1 MKKHY
6 YSWYIAFKLFTL
18 FVQIGKQWQV
28 KLRRNQKFNSPYSG
42 ESRIIFQHTS
52 TEISAGDTFPLQKW
66 IDKSKAT
73 ANINPVFLVDISRSP
88 SLDIL
93 CKYSRSLRRTFACYC
108 SHVREGR
115 LPIKR
120 RRFTPWAADIKSADF
135 CGLREREFD
144 HLLSERFSALSPS
157 ILNF

>member
-1 MKKHY
+1 MAASWTKTDDGTRSSVRHIAANHTRIS
-6 YSWYIAFKLFTL
+6 YSLSTYLT
-18 FVQIGKQWQV
+18 
-28 KLRRNQKFNSPYSG
+28 
-42 ESRIIFQHTS
+42 
-52 TEISAGDTFPLQKW
+52 TEISAGDTFPLQ

-93 CKYSRSLRRTFACYC
+93 CKYSRSLRRPSRVIAVTLG
-108 SHVREGR
+108 GR

-144 HLLSERFSALSPS
+144 HLLFERFSALSPWY
-157 ILNF
+157 